1 MARGSERLSARA
13 IQGAKERGLHADGK
27 GLYLRVG
34 PTGSKSWIYRYR
46 VADRQHDLGLGP
58 YPEIGLADA
67 RERAMQQRRLRLNGH
82 DPLTARRSASL
93 DAVAAVTF
101 AEAAERYITAH
112 AAGWRGGKNE
122 SQWRQSLTDYAF
134 PTLGNLPVPAIDV
147 GHVLKSI
154 EPLWTA
160 KPETASRVRGRIES
174 ILDWATARGYRSGE
188 NPARWRGHLENLLP
202 ARSKVRK
209 VEHYPALPYPEIGP
223 FMAELRGRGGMAT
236 RALEFAILTA
246 ARSGEVLG
254 ARWDEFDL
262 AAKVWTVPAE
272 RMKAGKEHRVPLSD
286 AAIAALPERT
296 GGLVFP
302 GVKPGQ
308 PVTGTALWKAIKR
321 PGFTVHGFRS
331 TFSQWSAERTSY
343 PFEVREMALAH
354 AVGSAVERSY
364 QRSDLFDRRRKLMEE
379 WARFCDQPVASAG
392 TVVSLHAAV

>member
-13 IQGAKERGLHADGK
+13 IQSAKERGLYADGK

-58 YPEIGLADA
+58 YPEIGLAGA
-67 RERAMQQRRLRLNGH
+67 RERAMVQRRLRLNGH
-82 DPLTARRSASL
+82 DPLTVRRSAAL
-93 DAVAAVTF
+93 DTVAAVTF
-101 AEAAERYITAH
+101 AEAAERYIVAH

-122 SQWRQSLTDYAF
+122 SQWRQSLTDYAI
-134 PTLGNLPVPAIDV
+134 PTLGKLPVPVIDV
-147 GHVLKSI
+147 GLVLKVI
-154 EPLWTA
+154 EPIWTE

-209 VEHYPALPYPEIGP
+209 VEHHAALPFAEIGA
-223 FMAELRGRGGMAT
+223 FMAELRQQQGTAA
-236 RALEFAILTA
+236 RALEFTILTG

-262 AAKVWTVPAE
+262 LAKVWIVPTG
-272 RMKAGKEHRVPLSD
+272 RMKAAKEHRVPLAD

-296 GGLVFP
+296 GDIVFP

-308 PVTGTALWKAIKR
+308 PVNVTALWKAIKR
-321 PGFTVHGFRS
+321 PGLTVHGFRS
-331 TFSQWSAERTSY
+331 TFSQWAAERTSY

-354 AVGSAVERSY
+354 TVGSTVERSY
-364 QRSDLFDRRRKLMEE
+364 QRSDLFERRRRLMDD
-379 WARFCDQPVASAG
+379 WARFCEAPAVTGNVVAISR
-392 TVVSLHAAV
+392 